1 MFAIIGR
8 VLGGL
13 AAVAVGMLFVVKTEW
28 FLNNFG
34 TIEWAEQHMGTSGG
48 TRMFYKLIGIGI
60 IFIGFLAATG
70 MIGGFLMGTVGRLFA
85 PPA

>member
-13 AAVAVGMLFVVKTEW
+13 AAVGVGLLFVIKSEW

-34 TIEWAEQHMGTSGG
+34 AIEWAEQHLGTSGG
-48 TRMFYKLIGIGI
+48 TRLFYKLIGLGI

-70 MIGGFLMGTVGRLFA
+70 MIGGFLMGTVGRLFT